1 MKKPKIADFIV
12 GDDERL
18 TLFSGPCV
26 IESLDHSLFCAE
38 RLKEMCARQGVN
50 LVFKSSYDK
59 ANRSSI
65 SAYRGPGIAEGL
77 KILER
82 VKKEFDLPLVT
93 DVHSPQ
99 EAREAGDVV
108 DVIQIP
114 AFLCRQTDLLIAA
127 AQTGKVVK
135 VKKGQFMAPL
145 DMKNVIEKI
154 TSQGNDQIILTERG
168 ASFGYNNLV
177 CDMRSI
183 PLMQSLGHPVCFDGS
198 HSVMLPG
205 GNGATSGGN
214 REFIPTLT
222 KAAIAAGA
230 DCLFIESHP
239 TPCNALCDRDSVMD
253 LNHLEELLSV
263 TKELYTLVRTCSKE
277 LAAMER

>member
-12 GDDERL
+12 GDNETL

-26 IESLDHSLFCAE
+26 IESYDHSLFCAE
-38 RLKEMCARQGVN
+38 KLQEMCARQGVN
-50 LVFKSSYDK
+50 FVFKSSYDK
-59 ANRSSI
+59 ANRSSL
-65 SAYRGPGIAEGL
+65 SSYRGPGIEKGL
-77 KILER
+77 KILEK
-82 VKKEFDLPLVT
+82 VKETLDLPLVT
-93 DVHSPQ
+93 DVHTPEQ
-99 EAREAGDVV
+99 AKAAGEVV

-114 AFLCRQTDLLIAA
+114 AFLCRQTDLLVAA
-127 AQTGKVVK
+127 AQTGKVVN

-145 DMKNVIEKI
+145 DMSNVIEKI
-154 TSQGNDQIILTERG
+154 VRSGNNQIILTERG

-183 PLMQSLGHPVCFDGS
+183 PLMQSLGYPVCFDGS

-205 GNGATSGGN
+205 GNGTCSGGN

-239 TPCNALCDRDSVMD
+239 EPNKALCDRDSVIA
-253 LNHLEELLSV
+253 LNHLEELLSQA
-263 TKELYTLVRTCSKE
+263 KELYTLVRTCSKE
-277 LAAMER
+277 HAD

>member
-12 GDDERL
+12 GDDQRL

-38 RLKEMCARQGVN
+38 RLKEMCERRGVN

-65 SAYRGPGIAEGL
+65 TTYRGPGLEKGL

-82 VKKEFDLPLVT
+82 VKKTFDMPIVT
-93 DVHSPQ
+93 DVHSPEQ
-99 EAREAGDVV
+99 AQAAGEVV

-114 AFLCRQTDLLIAA
+114 AFLCRQTDLLVAA
-127 AQTGKVVK
+127 AHTGKVIK

-145 DMKNVIEKI
+145 DMRNVIHKLIE
-154 TSQGNDQIILTERG
+154 SGNDQIILTERG

-183 PLMQSLGHPVCFDGS
+183 PLMQSLGYPVCFDGS

-205 GNGATSGGN
+205 GNGISSGGN

-230 DCLFIESHP
+230 DCLFMESHP
-239 TPCNALCDRDSVMD
+239 KPCEALCDADSVMD

-263 TKELYTLVRTCSKE
+263 VTEIYTLVRTCSKE
-277 LAAMER
+277 PVATEL

>member
-12 GDDERL
+12 GDDEKL

-26 IESLDHSLFCAE
+26 IESLDHSLYCAE
-38 RLKEMCARQGVN
+38 RLKEMCTRQGVN

-59 ANRSSI
+59 ANRSAITS
-65 SAYRGPGIAEGL
+65 YRGPGLEEGL
-77 KILER
+77 KILEC
-82 VKKEFDLPLVT
+82 VKRTFDVPLVT
-93 DVHSPQ
+93 DIHSPHEAQ
-99 EAREAGDVV
+99 EAADVV
-108 DVIQIP
+108 DVLQIP

-127 AQTGKVVK
+127 AHTGKVVK

-145 DMKNVIEKI
+145 DMRNVVEKI
-154 TSQGNDQIILTERG
+154 QNEGNDQIILTERG

-205 GNGATSGGN
+205 GNGTSSGGD
-214 REFIPTLT
+214 RAFIPILT

-239 TPCNALCDRDSVMD
+239 EPCKALCDKDSVMD

-263 TKELYTLVRTCSKE
+263 VTELYSLVRTCSKE
-277 LAAMER
+277 PAALER